1 MFERVQSDIV
11 GLRGEVKSL
20 EASVDELKR
29 STVARLDQ
37 SEAQIS
43 DLGTLAKA
51 ATMIC
56 FRCHG
61 YVVEYIQL
69 QCGHLFCLHCFGC
82 KDLKILVQ
90 VIRRSTKVKLFHFFV
105 TAVTFRL
112 SFCLV

>member
-1 MFERVQSDIV
+1 MFERVQSDIT
-11 GLRGEVKSL
+11 GLRGEVKNL
-20 EASVDELKR
+20 EASVAELKR

-69 QCGHLFCLHCFGC
+69 QCGHLFCLHCPR
-82 KDLKILVQ
+82 LQILTVPK
-90 VIRRSTKVKLFHFFV
+90 THL
-105 TAVTFRL
+105 
-112 SFCLV
+112 

>member
-1 MFERVQSDIV
+1 MKMFERVQSDIV

-20 EASVDELKR
+20 EASVAELKR

-82 KDLKILVQ
+82 KLYWKNIEIYSLVTCQ
-90 VIRRSTKVKLFHFFV
+90 TSLSHLLFWLF
-105 TAVTFRL
+105 
-112 SFCLV
+112 SCNY